1 FRKCADFDVFL
12 LKIVSIDHW
21 TGTWRD
27 ETGAVGLTRE
37 IYLQDKNHTELGQG
51 LYERTIF
58 GNAK

>member
-1 FRKCADFDVFL
+1 
-12 LKIVSIDHW
+12 VSIDDW
-21 TGTWRD
+21 TGKRRN
-27 ETGAVGLTRE
+27 ETGGLRLTRE